1 MNLLRPEAALAAAL
15 LAAGCAAAGGGARPA
30 SPEVEALRGELD
42 RSRAENQRLA
52 RQVEALSARVE
63 ALAAR
68 PAREKGVARPA
79 APVQAQAQPAPAAP
93 PVVPEGLA
101 VVRVEPV
108 AEAEPEPVS
117 IRRIVAAPASPAP
130 APGAPRVKGRRAPA
144 VATDVAIVEP
154 GPAALDGLAPRGGRE
169 LSAEAEAEWRAARKL
184 GGVARAHAME
194 DFSMRYPH
202 HPLADDALVEAA
214 SAYADAG
221 KAGAACAVARRAA
234 DEYPA
239 GDAAPEALWRLAAC
253 EPRGG
258 DAERRLLTRL
268 VSEFPTTAAAHRAGE
283 RLAVITGRPDVASP
297 SADPARSGP

>member
-1 MNLLRPEAALAAAL
+1 LNPLRPEAALAAAL
-15 LAAGCAAAGGGARPA
+15 LVAGCAAAGGGARPA
-30 SPEVEALRGELD
+30 PAEAEALRDELAAA
-42 RSRAENQRLA
+42 RAENQRLT
-52 RQVEALSARVE
+52 RQVEALTARVE

-68 PAREKGVARPA
+68 PAREKGAPRPA
-79 APVQAQAQPAPAAP
+79 APAPAAASAAP
-93 PVVPEGLA
+93 AASPVIPEGLA
-101 VVRVEPV
+101 VVRVEPA
-108 AEAEPEPVS
+108 AEPEPEPVS
-117 IRRIVAAPASPAP
+117 VRRVVHAGATPAAPA
-130 APGAPRVKGRRAPA
+130 APRVKGRRAPA

-154 GPAALDGLAPRGGRE
+154 APGALDGLAPRGGRG

-194 DFSMRYPH
+194 DFALRYPH
-202 HPLADDALVEAA
+202 HPQADDALVDA
-214 SAYADAG
+214 SGAYADAG
-221 KAGAACAVARRAA
+221 RPDAGCAVARRAA
-234 DEYPA
+234 EEYPA

-268 VSEFPTTAAAHRAGE
+268 VSEFPTTAAAHRAGA